1 MTEERR
7 HVDQVTAHHPESS
20 LSPDKE
26 AEPPEAS
33 RRDEES
39 ETPTLQPD
47 VEPQSLDEQ
56 ANQQSSVPE
65 RLDLPGTPP
74 VELHRSAREQVSL
87 QHSDYIR

>member
-1 MTEERR
+1 MRR
-7 HVDQVTAHHPESS
+7 HVDRVAARHPESS
-20 LSPDKE
+20 LSRDKE

-33 RRDEES
+33 RRDEEP

-47 VEPQSLDEQ
+47 VEPQFPDEQ
-56 ANQQSSVPE
+56 ANKQSSVPE

-87 QHSDYIR
+87 QH